1 MGAVGRTGD
10 GPRAGAASAKCARL
24 PARPADWSAAVV
36 VALAFAV
43 VLAACGGGGS
53 DPRVIDAGQV
63 DIKLPQGY
71 KVVAG
76 KIVTP
81 PTSAVPG
88 TAASTGS
95 KASDATGSAPPGAVP
110 QTGATATT
118 GSTIPLDNK
127 TDPTTD
133 LFAAFGKFRKCLDDL
148 GVKFIGA
155 PDASNPNSPSNDP
168 TYLKNL
174 STCAARSNIVQ
185 TLSAATA
192 AENNLTPAE
201 IEQRNKGYLK
211 WRSCMV
217 DRGWK
222 IPVPTPDAQ
231 GRLFSIGASGASNG
245 ANAIQPPAGKDI
257 LTSND
262 VQQCAAKVQKAT
274 AKP

>member
-1 MGAVGRTGD
+1 MGAVGRSGD
-10 GPRAGAASAKCARL
+10 GHRAGAASAKCARL
-24 PARPADWSAAVV
+24 PARPAGRSAAVV
-36 VALAFAV
+36 VAFAFAV
-43 VLAACGGGGS
+43 VLAGCGGGGS

-81 PTSAVPG
+81 PTSAVAS
-88 TAASTGS
+88 TAPSTGS
-95 KASDATGSAPPGAVP
+95 KASDAAGSAPPGAVP

>member
-1 MGAVGRTGD
+1 VI
-10 GPRAGAASAKCARL
+10 
-24 PARPADWSAAVV
+24 

-43 VLAACGGGGS
+43 VLAGCGGGGG

-81 PTSAVPG
+81 PTSAVPS
-88 TAASTGS
+88 TAAA
-95 KASDATGSAPPGAVP
+95 KASGAAGTAPPGAVP
-110 QTGATATT
+110 QTGATTTT

-148 GVKFIGA
+148 GVKFLGA
-155 PDASNPNSPSNDP
+155 PDASNPNSPTNDP
-168 TYLKNL
+168 NYLKSL

-185 TLSAATA
+185 TLQAASA

-222 IPVPTPDAQ
+222 IPTPTPDAQ
-231 GRLFSIGASGASNG
+231 GRLFSIGNAASSGGA
-245 ANAIQPPAGKDI
+245 ANPIQAPPGKDI